1 MFKTAEKHYGYFNKD
16 NLNVVIEPEYESGD
30 IFIDGYGLVF
40 SGTEGSRVQVFDS
53 FGNITFNYKRSGV
66 FNYYYNDGLIYYDKN
81 TDGETSSGFFDTY
94 GNKIIKGNVVPPFSN
109 GICKLKKHNRYYLID
124 YKGDF
129 LTNSYGKKI
138 EADWFGL
145 MSNEIIP
152 FGLLKNGS
160 KKYGLLDINGNC
172 ILDTTYNYIGD
183 KITGN
188 YIQFGISEDPYNENI
203 SPTKGIIDTNGNIII
218 EPIYYEIM
226 ICKNGI
232 FVVRYSESDSKTP
245 YGSNNWKFITKE
257 GELLY
262 KTSKNEYLINKVHNL
277 EECNDECYVFGQ
289 LQNEYNKFKYGL
301 IAANGKKI
309 LLPIYDWIEY
319 AGEGFWILKE
329 NNSFY
334 LFSKTTGLQNP
345 KEFLKFQ

>member
-1 MFKTAEKHYGYFNKD
+1 MDQLELNKEDEKIIIDMKNIYWCKMTYINKGEIIELGYTSLEDIATKFFLSFLKIKNRKHYELKDVYFYPV
-16 NLNVVIEPEYESGD
+16 LYLVHPHSG
-30 IFIDGYGLVF
+30 IVM
-40 SGTEGSRVQVFDS
+40 EENEDS
-53 FGNITFNYKRSGV
+53 QQ
-66 FNYYYNDGLIYYDKN
+66 
-81 TDGETSSGFFDTY
+81 
-94 GNKIIKGNVVPPFSN
+94 
-109 GICKLKKHNRYYLID
+109 
-124 YKGDF
+124 
-129 LTNSYGKKI
+129 
-138 EADWFGL
+138 L
-145 MSNEIIP
+145 M
-152 FGLLKNGS
+152 
-160 KKYGLLDINGNC
+160 Y
-172 ILDTTYNYIGD
+172 
-183 KITGN
+183 
-188 YIQFGISEDPYNENI
+188 
-203 SPTKGIIDTNGNIII
+203 IDTNGNIII